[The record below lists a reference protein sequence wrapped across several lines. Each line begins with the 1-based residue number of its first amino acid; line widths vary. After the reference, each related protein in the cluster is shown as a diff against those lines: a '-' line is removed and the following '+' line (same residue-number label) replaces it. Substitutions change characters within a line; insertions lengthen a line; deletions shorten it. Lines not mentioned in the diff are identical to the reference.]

1 MTQVIW
7 IIAAVLVTFTA
18 GYMWYSRY
26 LSQFVGLDAETE
38 TPAHKYEDG
47 KSMCPQKSPFC

>member
-7 IIAAVLVTFTA
+7 IIGAVLVTFTV

-26 LSQFVGLDAETE
+26 LSQFIGLDEEAE

-47 KSMCPQKSPFC
+47 QEYVPSKKPV